1 MQFVQTKSIGSTPML
16 YGADSFLIL
25 SVTTVFSYFFTG
37 LNSSGGLKFPRLYL
51 ELNVPLFI
59 PSSSAH

>member
-25 SVTTVFSYFFTG
+25 SVTTVFSYFLHALDIRF
-37 LNSSGGLKFPRLYL
+37 LPFLVDF
-51 ELNVPLFI
+51 VPAIKHLSLI
-59 PSSSAH
+59 HI